1 MRRVSTV
8 IPTSYENIVNQAVL
22 KELKKKGVKMRK
34 FEGVYPAM
42 VTPLNKNLEID
53 ENALRYEV
61 DFLIGRHVHGL
72 VALGS
77 SGEFPYLTV
86 DEKKRVIDIVVEQ
99 TNGRVPVVVC
109 TSSMGT
115 DEVILLSRYAKDRGA
130 DGLMIN
136 LPIYFPLTDEDVFN
150 HYKAISKA
158 VDLPILLYDIPY
170 VTHLEMSPELI
181 SKLSYIENVVGIKE
195 TGTVEKAEKILK
207 IKKKE
212 PFYVF
217 TGISFVLLQIL
228 KIGGVGVICP
238 IPCIVPREVVSIYES
253 FRTGDVEKA
262 SQLQEGIYPL
272 VSVVAV
278 PVQSPMVKEAMRQLG
293 HHIQPYV
300 KSPLPQ
306 ITEAQK
312 DIVRKSLI
320 EMGVIKSEG

>member
-1 MRRVSTV
+1 MV
-8 IPTSYENIVNQAVL
+8 EF
-22 KELKKKGVKMRK
+22 K
-34 FEGVYPAM
+34 GVYPAM
-42 VTPLNKNLEID
+42 VTPLNKDLEID
-53 ENALRYEV
+53 ENGLRYEV
-61 DFLIGRHVHGL
+61 DFLIESHIHGL

-99 TNGRVPVVVC
+99 TNGRVPVIVC

-115 DEVILLSRYAKDRGA
+115 DEVIQLSRYARDRGA

-150 HYKAISKA
+150 HYEAISKA
-158 VDLPILLYDIPY
+158 VDLPILLYDFPY

-195 TGTVEKAEKILK
+195 TGTLEKVEQILRIEKQ
-207 IKKKE
+207 E

-217 TGISFVLLQIL
+217 TGISFILLDVL
-228 KIGGVGVICP
+228 KIGGTGVICP
-238 IPCIVPREVVSIYES
+238 IPCIVPGQVASIYES
-253 FRTGDVEKA
+253 FRKGDMEKA
-262 SQLQEGIYPL
+262 SQLQGNILPFI
-272 VSVVAV
+272 SIVAV

-293 HHIQPYV
+293 LNIQSYV

-312 DIVRKSLI
+312 DTVRKSLVDQGMI
-320 EMGVIKSEG
+320 ESDG

>member
-1 MRRVSTV
+1 MV
-8 IPTSYENIVNQAVL
+8 EF
-22 KELKKKGVKMRK
+22 K
-34 FEGVYPAM
+34 GVYPAM
-42 VTPLNKNLEID
+42 VTPLNKDLEID
-53 ENALRYEV
+53 ENGLRYEV
-61 DFLIGRHVHGL
+61 DFLIDGHVHGL

-99 TNGRVPVVVC
+99 TNGRVPVIVG

-115 DEVILLSRYAKDRGA
+115 DEVIQLSRYARDRGA

-150 HYKAISKA
+150 HYQAISKA
-158 VDLPILLYDIPY
+158 VDLPILLYDFPH

-195 TGTVEKAEKILK
+195 TGALEKVEQILRIEKQ
-207 IKKKE
+207 E

-217 TGISFVLLQIL
+217 TGISFLFLEVL
-228 KIGGVGVICP
+228 KIGGAGVICP
-238 IPCIVPREVVSIYES
+238 IPCIAPGQVTSIYES
-253 FRTGDVEKA
+253 FREGDMEKA
-262 SQLQEGIYPL
+262 SQLQGDILPF
-272 VSVVAV
+272 VAIV
-278 PVQSPMVKEAMRQLG
+278 AAPVQSPVVKEAMRLVG
-293 HHIQPYV
+293 LNIQSYV

-312 DIVRKSLI
+312 DTVRKSLVDLGMI
-320 EMGVIKSEG
+320 ESER

>member
-1 MRRVSTV
+1 MV
-8 IPTSYENIVNQAVL
+8 EF
-22 KELKKKGVKMRK
+22 K
-34 FEGVYPAM
+34 GVYPAM
-42 VTPLNKNLEID
+42 VTPLNKDLEID
-53 ENALRYEV
+53 ENGLRYEV
-61 DFLIGRHVHGL
+61 DFLIESHVHGL

-99 TNGRVPVVVC
+99 TNGRVPVIVC

-115 DEVILLSRYAKDRGA
+115 DEVIQLSRYARDRGA

-150 HYKAISKA
+150 HYEAISKA
-158 VDLPILLYDIPY
+158 VDLPILLYDFPY

-195 TGTVEKAEKILK
+195 TGTLEKVEQILRIEKQ
-207 IKKKE
+207 E

-217 TGISFVLLQIL
+217 TGISFILLDVL
-228 KIGGVGVICP
+228 KIGGAGVICP
-238 IPCIVPREVVSIYES
+238 IPCIVPGQVASIYES
-253 FRTGDVEKA
+253 FRKGDMEKA
-262 SQLQEGIYPL
+262 SQLQGNILPF
-272 VSVVAV
+272 VSIVAV

-293 HHIQPYV
+293 LNIQSYV

-312 DIVRKSLI
+312 DTVRKSLVDQGMI
-320 EMGVIKSEG
+320 ESDG